1 MQKLIR
7 VLILYTA
14 ITSTL
19 ITVIAFLTIRGNSEQ
34 NKKIQ
39 ANIDTIKYDLEKI
52 SSYQQSLNET
62 SQKLDSLKAEIA
74 NNETNLV
81 LGTNNQASNSSQ
93 ITSGFI
99 TINDKKWQTIDVYE
113 NNSYSSKVVGTI
125 EFDKAYQYIKKDN
138 SWYQIVLSKS
148 QISGWV
154 AGRFLK
160 EIEDNGPK

>member
-81 LGTNNQASNSSQ
+81 LGTNNQALNSSQ

-138 SWYQIVLSKS
+138 SWYQIILSKS